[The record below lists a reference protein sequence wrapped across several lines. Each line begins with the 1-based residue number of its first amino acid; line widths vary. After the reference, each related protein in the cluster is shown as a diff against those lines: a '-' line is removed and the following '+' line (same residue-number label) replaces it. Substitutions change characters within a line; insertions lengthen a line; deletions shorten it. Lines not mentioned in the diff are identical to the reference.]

1 MSKKIPPI
9 INQDILIQAL
19 THRSYK
25 NEHLTTK
32 SDNERLEFLGDAILC
47 FVVAEIIYKRY
58 PEMNEAQLTRLR
70 SKLVDEQQLSQ
81 FARELGLP
89 KLMYLGKGAEKDGG
103 RDNPAM
109 LSDTFEAVIAAYFI
123 ESGIDAVRHYVQSLF
138 VPVIDEI
145 LLSESDINP
154 TNLVDSKNQ
163 LQQWSL
169 ANFGEKPEYLVI
181 AESGPPHAREFT
193 SQVTVKGLVYGV
205 GKGKKKQDAEKQ
217 AAVAAL
223 RKLKTSN

>member
-9 INQDILIQAL
+9 INQGLLIQAL

-25 NEHLTTK
+25 NEHLTTQ

-109 LSDTFEAVIAAYFI
+109 LSDTFEALIAAYFI
-123 ESGIDAVRHYVQSLF
+123 ESGVDAVRYYVESLF
-138 VPVIDEI
+138 IPVIDEI
-145 LLSESDINP
+145 FLYESDINP

-169 ANFGEKPEYLVI
+169 ANFGEKPEYSVI

-223 RKLKTSN
+223 RKLKIS